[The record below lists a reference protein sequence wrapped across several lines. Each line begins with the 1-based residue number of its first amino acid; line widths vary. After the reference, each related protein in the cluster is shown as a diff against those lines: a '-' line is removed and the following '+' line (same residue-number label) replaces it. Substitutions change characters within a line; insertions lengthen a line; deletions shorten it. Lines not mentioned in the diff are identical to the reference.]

1 MKVINSK
8 CSIKYKG
15 FTLLEVLVALLILSI
30 GLLGLVNLQMRGLQ
44 YADSARQRSQATFLA
59 YDILDRMRANKA
71 EVDNGTYD
79 ILIGAAAPQPLVT
92 DMCTTVTVSC
102 TPEKLG
108 DYDLW
113 EWKNDLSTYLPNG
126 DGSVRK
132 DNTIL
137 TADIYEITVQ
147 WDRRAFSETDKATTL
162 GTQLTDSVVIQT
174 EL

>member
-1 MKVINSK
+1 MKTIHSK
-8 CSIKYKG
+8 NTSNYKG

-44 YADSARQRSQATFLA
+44 YSDSARQRSQATFLA
-59 YDILDRMRANKA
+59 YDILDRMRANKG

-79 ILIGAAAPQPLVT
+79 ILISAAAPQPLVT
-92 DMCTTVTVSC
+92 DMCSTVTVSC
-102 TPEKLG
+102 TPDKLA

-126 DGSVRK
+126 NGSVRK

-137 TADIYEITVQ
+137 TADVYEITVQ
-147 WDRRAFSETDKATTL
+147 WDRRAFSESDKATAL
-162 GTQLTDSVVIQT
+162 GTQLSDSIVIQT